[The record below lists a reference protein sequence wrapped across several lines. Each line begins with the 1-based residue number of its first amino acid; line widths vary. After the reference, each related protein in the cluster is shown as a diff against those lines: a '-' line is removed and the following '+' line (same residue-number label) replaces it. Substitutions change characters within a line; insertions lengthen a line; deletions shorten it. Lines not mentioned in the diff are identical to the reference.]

1 MRLALSQWGDA
12 RITLALDTTRLFHS
26 WCLICVSLTYRGR
39 AIPLAWRLL
48 RHSSST
54 VGIKDIRPVLV
65 SVHSLL
71 SHLPQIE
78 EVYIGADRGFMDRE
92 LMRVFIAYGWQWNIR
107 GKGQVYVYDALG
119 KALGQ
124 IRQQLS
130 QHGTPVFLKDVYL
143 TRARFGPVHLAA
155 IHPPGAR
162 EPWFIVS
169 GQPCGPQTFDEYA
182 GRFQIEEG
190 FLDLKSGGF
199 QLEDT
204 HLRHTAGLEG
214 LIFVLALT
222 SVFLFSEGTQVVEE
236 GQRTSVDPHHQRGLS
251 DFQIGW
257 RAIRQRLS
265 RCIPFLQCLRLSPAP
280 DPERSRHP
288 RAPPVQHADS
298 PLL

>member
-1 MRLALSQWGDA
+1 VCLALSHWGDA
-12 RITLALDTTRLFHS
+12 RITLALDTTRLFKT

-54 VGIKDIRPVLV
+54 VGIQDIRPVLV
-65 SVHSLL
+65 SVHNLL
-71 SHLPQIE
+71 SHLPEIE
-78 EVYIGADRGFMDRE
+78 EVYIGADRGFMDRA
-92 LMRVFIAYGWQWNIR
+92 LMRVFMAYGWHWNIR
-107 GKGQVYVYDALG
+107 GKGHVYVYDAQG

-130 QHGTPVFLKDVYL
+130 QHGQAVYLHDVYL
-143 TRARFGPVHLAA
+143 TRAKFGPVHLAA
-155 IHPPGAR
+155 IHPPGAK

-204 HLRHTAGLEG
+204 RLRNTTALEG

-222 SVFLFSEGTQVVEE
+222 SVFLFSEGTQVVDE
-236 GQRTSVDPHHQRGLS
+236 GQRSSVDPHHRRGLS
-251 DFQIGW
+251 YFQIGW
-257 RAIRQRLS
+257 RAIRQRLT
-265 RCIPFLQCLRLSPAP
+265 RRIPFLQRLMLSSDP
-280 DPERSRHP
+280 DPEPSRRP
-288 RAPPVQHADS
+288 RAPPVQYAGF
-298 PLL
+298 PLS